1 MGNLNTNS
9 KRLLINTNYLE
20 NDIFIELQSLM
31 SLCDNLI
38 DFNNIGSDKKQE
50 IKKYL
55 GRKNIIDNFII
66 ELLQKKLLQIKEQE
80 RFDGS
85 IDFTLEFN
93 FKNL

>member
-1 MGNLNTNS
+1 MENLNANT

-31 SLCDNLI
+31 SLCDSLI
-38 DFNNIGSDKKQE
+38 DFNNIDSTKKQE

-55 GRKNIIDNFII
+55 GRKNIINNFII
-66 ELLQKKLLQIKEQE
+66 ELMHKKLLKIKEQE

-93 FKNL
+93 FDNL